1 MEGGPKQPELTP
13 IYLKHQ
19 HCCINTNTVVS
30 DPGKLDIDHMVPLG
44 NARISGK
51 AAVFG
56 KTQVLGN
63 AWVFNDAHVYSEAH
77 ICGDARVPG
86 HIAMR
91 LPPTLH
97 VPYSPP
103 TNRSRRLFRV
113 PPRIHPSQLR
123 SVRRSNDREEID
135 PRQQVSSTSQKG
147 SKWPSLRVEASKPT
161 GGQHRSR
168 AGGHSKS
175 GKSWVLDYKRSK
187 DPSQTPEVRLF
198 YAQEA
203 QHKLE
208 RGRYVN
214 FGDWLHRWETLEP
227 CRVFSTN
234 LNDGWK

>member
-1 MEGGPKQPELTP
+1 MITP
-13 IYLKHQ
+13 YRPAKIVVATGR
-19 HCCINTNTVVS
+19 TNCRLSTVVS

-175 GKSWVLDYKRSK
+175 GSPGY
-187 DPSQTPEVRLF
+187 
-198 YAQEA
+198 
-203 QHKLE
+203 
-208 RGRYVN
+208 
-214 FGDWLHRWETLEP
+214 
-227 CRVFSTN
+227 
-234 LNDGWK
+234 